1 MTELY
6 ELTVHESASLIRSGE
21 VSPIDLVGSMLNQ
34 IRRLEPLLKAWVY
47 LDEDAVLKEAKLKD
61 QQYKDGVDIGPLHG
75 VPIGLKDIYHNAS
88 IPTTACSKVY
98 ANFVP
103 DYDATTVSKLK
114 QSGAIM
120 LGKTVTT
127 EFACSDPSPTVNPWN
142 PAHTPGG
149 SSSGSAVSVSSRM
162 CPAALGSQTVGSV
175 LRPASYNGVVG
186 FKPTLGRV
194 SRYGVVPV
202 SWTLDTMGWMTRTV
216 KDSALLLSVMSG
228 HDPNDPISS
237 TESVLEFYGDS
248 GAITNP
254 KIGVIRDFFVE
265 KADPETQRKFFDI
278 VDRLTSAGADVVEV
292 RLPDSFSNAISDQQ
306 LIMAVEG
313 AAFHK
318 PMFDVQAGDY
328 QPGIRAMIQRG
339 LDTDATSYSDALERR
354 LRFVFDMDVMASKA
368 DVLLTPTTPSP
379 ALPDITNT
387 GNTMFQGP
395 WTYCGLPTITLPS
408 GLSEGGMPLGIQLAG
423 QRLNE
428 SLLLS
433 VAAWCESVLGVNLN
447 PNL

>member
-1 MTELY
+1 
-6 ELTVHESASLIRSGE
+6 
-21 VSPIDLVGSMLNQ
+21 
-34 IRRLEPLLKAWVY
+34 
-47 LDEDAVLKEAKLKD
+47 
-61 QQYKDGVDIGPLHG
+61 
-75 VPIGLKDIYHNAS
+75 
-88 IPTTACSKVY
+88 
-98 ANFVP
+98 
-103 DYDATTVSKLK
+103 
-114 QSGAIM
+114 
-120 LGKTVTT
+120 
-127 EFACSDPSPTVNPWN
+127 
-142 PAHTPGG
+142 
-149 SSSGSAVSVSSRM
+149 
-162 CPAALGSQTVGSV
+162 
-175 LRPASYNGVVG
+175 
-186 FKPTLGRV
+186 
-194 SRYGVVPV
+194 
-202 SWTLDTMGWMTRTV
+202 
-216 KDSALLLSVMSG
+216 
-228 HDPNDPISS
+228 
-237 TESVLEFYGDS
+237 
-248 GAITNP
+248 
-254 KIGVIRDFFVE
+254 
-265 KADPETQRKFFDI
+265 
-278 VDRLTSAGADVVEV
+278 
-292 RLPDSFSNAISDQQ
+292 
-306 LIMAVEG
+306 MAVEG

-354 LRFVFDMDVMASKA
+354 LRFVFDMDVMASQA